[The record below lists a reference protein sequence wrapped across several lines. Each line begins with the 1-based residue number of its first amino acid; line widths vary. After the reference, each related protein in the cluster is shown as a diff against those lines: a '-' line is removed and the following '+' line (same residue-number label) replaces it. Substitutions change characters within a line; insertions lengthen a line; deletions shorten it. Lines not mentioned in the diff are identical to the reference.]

1 MAPENHIPDPR
12 ALEPSADG
20 YLGPP
25 SLAEQIEA
33 MEPSSADQEA
43 TERSR
48 AKVGASARPYFIPPG
63 ISLADIPKEMQ
74 KGLFEIVQPC
84 YEELVLGASTSL
96 ERQAGAS
103 LTFMLFLELLEQ
115 YDLGRLAENLRR
127 SGGIGDSRDK
137 QIDRYLRLVKS
148 KQHVANFIA
157 RLQDASLLGRLRR
170 T

>member
-1 MAPENHIPDPR
+1 MVPENRFPDP
-12 ALEPSADG
+12 AGIEPSEDG

-25 SLAEQIEA
+25 SLAERIEA
-33 MEPSSADQEA
+33 TGPSRADQEA
-43 TERSR
+43 TERSE
-48 AKVGASARPYFIPPG
+48 AKGKLPPRPYFIPPG
-63 ISLADIPKEMQ
+63 FSISEIPQEMQ
-74 KGLFEIVQPC
+74 KGLFEILQPC
-84 YEELVLGASTSL
+84 YDELVLGASTSL

-115 YDLGRLAENLRR
+115 YDLGMLAENLRR

-148 KQHVANFIA
+148 KQNIANFIA